1 MFSDREKFTDPTEEL
16 RLARIYGNDA
26 ENRYQAGFL
35 TK

>member
-1 MFSDREKFTDPTEEL
+1 MKSEEAKFTDPAQER

-35 TK
+35 PK